1 MGIGFEEANDD
12 SALPPAL
19 TRFASLW
26 RSDKGFATELTF
38 GVGLGVLPSGL
49 VADLDLTIALDTGPD
64 TSLDLTAVP
73 VTGTETAFGVGFDV
87 LVSDLDTG
95 FELGAPVSEPS
106 GFDTGLDVGLA
117 CAPVSEVSGFDTGLV
132 FGSASATFGLATA
145 LATGFAFASN
155 VAAGCAEDVV
165 TTALLSGASSSLLL
179 SDVVKCMDLLRVARK
194 TLDLDGS
201 DSCE

>member
-1 MGIGFEEANDD
+1 
-12 SALPPAL
+12 
-19 TRFASLW
+19 
-26 RSDKGFATELTF
+26 
-38 GVGLGVLPSGL
+38 
-49 VADLDLTIALDTGPD
+49 
-64 TSLDLTAVP
+64 
-73 VTGTETAFGVGFDV
+73 
-87 LVSDLDTG
+87 
-95 FELGAPVSEPS
+95 
-106 GFDTGLDVGLA
+106 
-117 CAPVSEVSGFDTGLV
+117 LV

-165 TTALLSGASSSLLL
+165 TTALLGGASSSLLL